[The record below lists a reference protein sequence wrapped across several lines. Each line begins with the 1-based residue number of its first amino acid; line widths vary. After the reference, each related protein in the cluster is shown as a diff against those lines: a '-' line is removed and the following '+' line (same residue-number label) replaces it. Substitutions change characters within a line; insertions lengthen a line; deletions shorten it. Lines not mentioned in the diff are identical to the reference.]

1 MDRSW
6 ITYPYII
13 LYNYIYIII
22 YSIYIPSSGWSTG
35 QPGMQPSHVYQ
46 ACFDQASLL
55 VPLWKRNGFLVVGTV
70 ARQGNGM
77 NFGFGVGT
85 SWNIHW
91 KTIRF
96 LKVCWTKYPPHHTSP
111 LLPKLIFALFAWG
124 HWSWALRCAA
134 KGFERFTMVHQCS
147 PCATWS
153 TQVSNGALTIK
164 YDDGSEPDLH
174 QTSSNCNW
182 MPGTLWTG
190 ISEDVPRN
198 ERPRGHM
205 KTGMA
210 HSKHYTH
217 QVPPAQCG
225 DGTGPNTRNVT
236 KCHECQM
243 ESALKR
249 YAGVMVVSWWCTGAK
264 PQLKC
269 DVHWC
274 TSIFRFF
281 SNMIHVNLSWTG
293 HPAHSIYA
301 SRHGEFWVSK
311 IEGFCG
317 AMW

>member
-13 LYNYIYIII
+13 LYNYIYI
-22 YSIYIPSSGWSTG
+22 SSYIPYISHLRDG
-35 QPGMQPSHVYQ
+35 QPVNPGCNHPTCTKHVLKKGIAPGAFVEAEWVPGRWHRGQADGM
-46 ACFDQASLL
+46 
-55 VPLWKRNGFLVVGTV
+55 K
-70 ARQGNGM
+70 
-77 NFGFGVGT
+77 FGFGIGT

-174 QTSSNCNW
+174 QTSSNCSW

-210 HSKHYTH
+210 HSKHYTQ